1 MTRDPDNPFPPDA
14 VEAIVRHMNDDHA
27 DDSLVI
33 CQAFGGRPDVQRVT
47 MTGLDGEGMDFRAVV
62 PEGEVMVRVP
72 WGEPLTERA
81 QVRVEVVRL
90 HTAACEALSLPVRAT
105 GEH

>member
-1 MTRDPDNPFPPDA
+1 VSREPDNPFPPDA

-33 CQAFGGRPDVQRVT
+33 CRAFGGRPDAERVT
-47 MTGLDGEGMDFRAVV
+47 MTGLDGGGMDFRAVV
-62 PEGEVMVRVP
+62 PEGEVVLRVP

-90 HTAACEALSLPVRAT
+90 HTAACEALGLPPAT
-105 GEH
+105 PSEH